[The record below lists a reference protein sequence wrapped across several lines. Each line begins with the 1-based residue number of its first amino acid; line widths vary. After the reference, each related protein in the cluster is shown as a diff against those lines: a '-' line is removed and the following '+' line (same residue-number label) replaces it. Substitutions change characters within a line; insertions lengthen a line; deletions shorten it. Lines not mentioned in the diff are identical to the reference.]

1 MNTNA
6 SGGEV
11 LCLSRQRFSPFCLQ
25 TCDSCLRAFLLLTS
39 RFPSAL
45 RVGLRPRSSDRRQ
58 FWRLGFGSRL
68 RVYPARSSILPH
80 RIEFRFE
87 PIQSPFFTDRRFAFS
102 CSPRSDY
109 AAAVTFRYRP
119 AVSDLTGTLTPLRCA
134 SSQSHWPAGSR
145 RKTHRWP
152 NTWQRRVAREWR
164 QRNRSVHS
172 LSPFPC
178 RPVGGRTRGRLN
190 VGVTFFV

>member
-1 MNTNA
+1 MNTNT
-6 SGGEV
+6 SVGGV

-45 RVGLRPRSSDRRQ
+45 RVGLPPRSSDRRQ

-134 SSQSHWPAGSR
+134 SSQSHWDCAFSALNNS
-145 RKTHRWP
+145 RKTGTGGGAGALPPSTMARGLWP
-152 NTWQRRVAREWR
+152 
-164 QRNRSVHS
+164 
-172 LSPFPC
+172 L
-178 RPVGGRTRGRLN
+178 TRG
-190 VGVTFFV
+190 GGS